1 MSVGSCIK
9 ESDGWTRV
17 YISPI
22 STTRRHRLD
31 LTDSVST
38 TVGAIAS
45 SNLRSSIPAESPSKP
60 SLFFRLFLPVGEF
73 HLSSKSHPTNL
84 NHHR

>member
-1 MSVGSCIK
+1 MSAGSRIK

-22 STTRRHRLD
+22 STTHRHRLD

-38 TVGAIAS
+38 TVGTIAS
-45 SNLRSSIPAESPSKP
+45 SNLRSSIPAELLSKL
-60 SLFFRLFLPVGEF
+60 SLFFRLFLPVGKL

>member
-1 MSVGSCIK
+1 MSTGSRIK

-22 STTRRHRLD
+22 STTHLHRLD

-38 TVGAIAS
+38 TVGTIAS
-45 SNLRSSIPAESPSKP
+45 SNLRSSIPAEPPSKP
-60 SLFFRLFLPVGEF
+60 SLFFRLFLPVRELN
-73 HLSSKSHPTNL
+73 LSTRSHPTNL